1 MGWQITNRSTSG
13 AAASATVSA
22 PTASGTNIQV
32 TRLRAIQCRVAGT
45 TAGQDL
51 LTVKD
56 GTTVIANFDVSI
68 PANGSDQVTLSDLDL
83 RASPGNDLV
92 IAFASG
98 ISAARENINA
108 QGDFVPQGYPM
119 FQT

>member
-1 MGWQITNRSTSG
+1 MGWQVTNRGSSG
-13 AAASATVSA
+13 SAATATVSA
-22 PTASGTNIQV
+22 PTSSLGNIQV
-32 TRLRAIQCRVAGT
+32 TRLRSIQARVAGT

-56 GTTVIANFDVSI
+56 GSTVIANFDVSI
-68 PANGSDQVTLSDLDL
+68 AANGSDQVTLSDLDL
-83 RASPGNDLV
+83 RATPGNDLV

-98 ISAARENINA
+98 ITNARENVNA

-119 FQT
+119 FEN